1 MKSCFD
7 GKPARQVERDGA
19 TCSFWTPAEGVLVS
33 RAIGYLHH
41 EFAQTLLGMLVP
53 MLYGG
58 PPIEQFHDWNGIQ
71 GFDIRCQADLT
82 AWHVMHRSKV
92 ERLEILCQ
100 SNLVRMGVRVA
111 NLALRG
117 LIHVHDDPVV
127 FAEMECKLLSAR
139 QAAAF
144 RSVRNLAGRGRPL

>member
-7 GKPARQVERDGA
+7 GKPARQFERDGA
-19 TCSFWTPAEGVLVS
+19 TCSFWMPVEGVLAS

-41 EFAQTLLGMLVP
+41 EFAQALLGMLVP
-53 MLYGG
+53 MLYGE
-58 PPIEQFHDWNGIQ
+58 PRIAQFHDWNGID

-111 NLALRG
+111 NLPLRG
-117 LIHVHDDPVV
+117 LIHVHDDPSR
-127 FAEMECKLLSAR
+127 FTDMECNLLSAR
-139 QAAAF
+139 QAAPS
-144 RSVRNLAGRGRPL
+144 RPVRAYAGRGRAP